1 MTWINPDSEEV
12 RRFLKENGCA
22 EQFLPL
28 RIEGS
33 SRNYYRVRKTDE
45 GSGAANLILCL
56 QAPFVA
62 EAEDFL
68 AVQTMLE
75 KARIPVPQIIATLPE
90 KGMILQSDGGE
101 NDLEAMLPELSEQS
115 QTEPLYLRI
124 VDCIIAMQDM
134 PLEAP
139 VSGRYFNKEK
149 LYWEMEFLF
158 ERLERAATDFRI
170 DIVPAFELKM
180 FLLEACDA
188 LGHQDP
194 QVFTHRDLHSRNIL
208 LDSSDSRE
216 FTIIDFQ
223 DARAGNRFY
232 DLASLVF
239 DPYASLSREVQTACI
254 DYYFQKCSLEKGRGI
269 LYLQGLQ
276 RVLKA
281 LGSYLYLGRE
291 MGKADFL
298 NCIPPA
304 LDQLEG
310 CLHLGRFPDSVFL
323 FILDCKRKLL
333 PALSL

>member
-12 RRFLKENGCA
+12 RQFLQKNGCA
-22 EQFLPL
+22 GQLQPL

-33 SRNYYRVRKTDE
+33 SRNYYRV
-45 GSGAANLILCL
+45 SGPDTATGPENRILCI

-62 EAEDFL
+62 DADDFL
-68 AVQTMLE
+68 TIQSMLQ
-75 KARIPVPQIIATLPE
+75 AAGIPVPQILATLPE
-90 KGMILQSDGGE
+90 KGLILQSDGGE
-101 NDLEAMLPELSEQS
+101 SDLEAMLPELSKQAQS
-115 QTEPLYLRI
+115 EALYLRV
-124 VDCIIAMQDM
+124 VDSIITMQGI
-134 PLEAP
+134 PLEPP
-139 VSGRYFNKEK
+139 VSGRFFNKEK

-188 LGHQDP
+188 LGHQSP

-208 LDSSDSRE
+208 MESPHSGD

-223 DARAGNRFY
+223 DARSGNRFY

-239 DPYASLSREVQTACI
+239 DPYASLPREIQTACI